1 MKKNSKNSI
10 KYITAIVVIF
20 IIIFIAIWYYF
31 IRDDYFEGGK
41 NIDTNIGK
49 KKNDKPLINRT
60 AKCNSKGF
68 PSKNKNGDLHKIYND
83 YSDMRDFNS
92 NIEKNANYRLKH
104 PSTKP
109 TGPKNIFIARHAE
122 RTEPDYFL
130 NLNGIYKS
138 TLIPELINAL
148 NNKGYPIDAIVTV
161 NPSPVGHA
169 IHVQQTITLSS
180 WLLNIPLYIFGDKYD
195 TKKTATEIYSNNSFN
210 DLNILYVGD
219 HACAQSLIKYIIKI
233 GEQTKEIKNY
243 KFKNPL
249 GNSKLPYWHKEN
261 YHVIYHIDNEL
272 KLHVLDDGVNTCERS
287 SQTITWGKHQQCG
300 SKSIF

>member
-41 NIDTNIGK
+41 IIHTKIGK
-49 KKNDKPLINRT
+49 KNKPLVNKSV
-60 AKCNSKGF
+60 KCNSKGF
-68 PSKNKNGDLHKIYND
+68 PSKNKNGDLYKIYND

-92 NIEKNANYRLKH
+92 NIQKNANYRFKH
-104 PSTKP
+104 QSSKP

-122 RTEPDYFL
+122 YTEPDYSL

-148 NNKGYPIDAIVTV
+148 NNKGYPIDAVVTV
-161 NPSPVGHA
+161 NPTSKNNA
-169 IHVQQTITLSS
+169 IHIQQTITLSS
-180 WLLNIPLYIFGDKYD
+180 WLLNIPLYIFGDKYEN
-195 TKKTATEIYSNNSFN
+195 KTSATEIYSSNTFN
-210 DLNILYVGD
+210 DLNILYVHD
-219 HACAQSLIKYIIKI
+219 HSCAQSLITNLIEI
-233 GEQTKEIKNY
+233 GQKTKEIKNY

-249 GNSKLPYWHKEN
+249 GNSKLPYWHDGA
-261 YHVIYHIDNEL
+261 YGIMYHIDNKL
-272 KLHVLDDGVNTCERS
+272 NLHVLDEGASTCERS
-287 SQTITWGKHQQCG
+287 SHSITWGKHQKCG
-300 SKSIF
+300 STSIF